1 MTIGQRVDVSDLL
14 SHEVTATELDTNKL
28 SVRWVHEC
36 SPMGFKLTFTVAK
49 TEDFLY
55 MINYYVRILDPS
67 SYRDQNT
74 K

>member
-14 SHEVTATELDTNKL
+14 SHEVTATELDMNKL

-49 TEDFLY
+49 TEDFL
-55 MINYYVRILDPS
+55 
-67 SYRDQNT
+67 T
-74 K
+74 